1 MSVSILIPSAL
12 RAFTDRKSEIEAE
25 GATVGEALAS
35 LAKAYPDLK
44 HQIYEDDTKLR
55 GFVNVFVDGTNI
67 KKLNGLDIVGF
78 YHSHPDHPAAPSEY
92 DRDHALPFYH
102 YIILRVAQGNPEEM
116 TDWRLRLSREAFD
129 AENLEIKP

>member
-25 GATVGEALAS
+25 GATVGEALAG

-67 KKLNGLDIVGF
+67 KKLDGLATPVKPGAVVSIV
-78 YHSHPDHPAAPSEY
+78 PAIAGGSG
-92 DRDHALPFYH
+92 R
-102 YIILRVAQGNPEEM
+102 
-116 TDWRLRLSREAFD
+116 
-129 AENLEIKP
+129 

>member
-44 HQIYEDDTKLR
+44 HQIYEDNTKLR

-67 KKLNGLDIVGF
+67 KKLNGLETPLNPGAVVTIV
-78 YHSHPDHPAAPSEY
+78 PAIA
-92 DRDHALPFYH
+92 
-102 YIILRVAQGNPEEM
+102 GGC
-116 TDWRLRLSREAFD
+116 
-129 AENLEIKP
+129 

>member
-12 RAFTDRKSEIEAE
+12 RAFTDRKTEIEAE

-67 KKLNGLDIVGF
+67 KKLNGLETPVKPGAVVTIV
-78 YHSHPDHPAAPSEY
+78 PAIAGGY
-92 DRDHALPFYH
+92 
-102 YIILRVAQGNPEEM
+102 
-116 TDWRLRLSREAFD
+116 
-129 AENLEIKP
+129 